1 MRPKPENPAQKRACP
16 KILAGSRKIPAFLLA
31 LLLLCCS
38 CCSAF
43 AQETEPTAPPEEE
56 MDEFAGS
63 AGFSTT
69 EEGEFDGFGDSSGMS
84 LLTEAS
90 FPADDVPDEYLKP
103 SSNSGRVE
111 KVRYTTSDE
120 NSDTKS
126 AMVYLPAG
134 YDESDRLYNVMYILH
149 ASSGTPKNYLNPE
162 KATNF
167 QCLLDH
173 MIANGELEPLI
184 VVAATYYP
192 SEGFTQFLP
201 LTMQVQVTAS
211 FPRELVEDVLPA
223 VESKYRTYAASGRE
237 EDLIASRDHRAIAGF
252 SLGGVTT
259 WYVFLQ
265 QMRMFKWFLP
275 ISEASWDDGEGGT
288 SGIFDSSMS
297 AQVLYDAV
305 KEQGFGKNDFRLYVA
320 TGTGDEAFDVSTSQ
334 MVSLLEYP
342 GMFKPGENTS
352 CSMMIG
358 GTHTLQALY
367 TYLYHILPALF
378 AGL

>member
-1 MRPKPENPAQKRACP
+1 MAGKKR
-16 KILAGSRKIPAFLLA
+16 IPVFLLA

-43 AQETEPTAPPEEE
+43 AQDTEPAGVPEE
-56 MDEFAGS
+56 D
-63 AGFSTT
+63 T
-69 EEGEFDGFGDSSGMS
+69 DGFMDSSGFSMTDDGFFES
-84 LLTEAS
+84 SGESSGVNLLTEAS
-90 FPADDVPDEYLKP
+90 FPADDVPDEYLKSCVHP
-103 SSNSGRVE
+103 GRVE
-111 KVRYTTSDE
+111 KVRYITSDAD
-120 NSDTKS
+120 SVAKS

-134 YDESDRLYNVMYILH
+134 YDENDRQYNVLYILH

-173 MIANGELEPLI
+173 MIENGELDPMI
-184 VVAATYYP
+184 VVAPTYYP
-192 SEGFTQFLP
+192 PEGFTQFLP
-201 LTMQVQVTAS
+201 LTMQVEVTAS

-223 VESKYRTYAASGRE
+223 VEQKYRTYAASGSE

-288 SGIFDSSMS
+288 SGIWDSDTS

-305 KEQGFGKNDFRLYVA
+305 VEQGYAKNDFRLYVA
-320 TGTGDEAFDVSTSQ
+320 TGTEDEAFDVSTSQ
-334 MVSLLEYP
+334 MVSLLEYAD
-342 GMFKPGENTS
+342 MFKPGENTS

-358 GTHTLQALY
+358 GTHTIQAVY
-367 TYLYHILPALF
+367 TYMYHILPELF
-378 AGL
+378 AE